1 MRVLL
6 NNIRYGLMDNKLK
19 GEDLLRQSGATYT
32 IVRPGGLTN
41 GPAGKEKLVI
51 GMLLWHMTPLMLAE
65 RLLCLFI
72 VRCRFARRSCAYT
85 Q

>member
-1 MRVLL
+1 MRMLL

-51 GMLLWHMTPLMLAE
+51 GTFLWHLTPLMLAK
-65 RLLCLFI
+65 RLLCPFN
-72 VRCRFARRSCAYT
+72 VRCKFARRLCAYI